1 MRGMVILTLLVV
13 ALVLLVTRPPEEDKD
28 GKPASPRRHRLWAVV
43 MLLAALVLGKAWIT
57 VPRATV
63 AAMYDP
69 VHGGI
74 QPYDL
79 GEGWHLVPPWATVN
93 YFTTRTQVY
102 TMSHLPGESSQ
113 GNEDAIQCQTQEG
126 LGLNIESTVLFHI
139 QAGDANKLWRAVGPN
154 YVQVVVRPL
163 VREAAR
169 VIISEYPIMSVYSN
183 APDRTEGKPGIDYYP
198 GRRQEV
204 EDRIFQRL
212 QARLAEKGVTLE
224 RFLLRN
230 VDYQQPGFEQAIVSK
245 QVAQQT
251 IVTQQY
257 EAEVQQI
264 RAQANVLRAEG
275 DAEAIRLKASALRVQ
290 PKIVQWEMVD
300 KLPADIEVIL
310 LPDKAIPMLDTR
322 DGLTAAAPAPAP
334 RPAPPAQ

>member
-1 MRGMVILTLLVV
+1 MKKAAEPGEGKKPVPERRGRI
-13 ALVLLVTRPPEEDKD
+13 
-28 GKPASPRRHRLWAVV
+28 WAVV
-43 MLLAALVLGKAWIT
+43 LILVALFLGKSWIT

-63 AAMYDP
+63 AALYDP
-69 VHGGI
+69 LHGGI

-79 GEGWHLVPPWATVN
+79 REGWHLVPPWATVN
-93 YFTTRTQVY
+93 YFSVRTQVY
-102 TMSHLPGESSQ
+102 TMSHLSGESSQ
-113 GNEDAIQCQTQEG
+113 GHEDAIQCQTAEG

-139 QAGDANKLWRAVGPN
+139 QPGDANKLWKAVGPN
-154 YVQVVVRPL
+154 YVAVVVRPL

-169 VIISEYPIMSVYSN
+169 VIVAEYPIMSVYSN
-183 APDRTEGKPGIDYYP
+183 ASDKTEGKPGIDFYP

-204 EDRIFQRL
+204 ETRIFERL
-212 QARLAEKGVTLE
+212 RDNLTAKGITLE

-230 VDYQQPGFEQAIVSK
+230 VDYQQPEFERAIVDK
-245 QVAQQT
+245 QVAQQR

-300 KLPADIEVIL
+300 KLPQDIEVIL

-322 DGLTAAAPAPAP
+322 DALTATPAPRPPAPAPAP
-334 RPAPPAQ
+334 RPPG